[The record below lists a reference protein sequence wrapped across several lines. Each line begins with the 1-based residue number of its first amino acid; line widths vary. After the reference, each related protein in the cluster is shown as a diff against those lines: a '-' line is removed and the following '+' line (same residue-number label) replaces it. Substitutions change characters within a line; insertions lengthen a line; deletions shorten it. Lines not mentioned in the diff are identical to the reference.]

1 LRTNSKVKL
10 FIFASILVTAFILT
24 GCGGGSA
31 NSQTTGTGIASA
43 IRLNGAGATFPA
55 PLYTKWFD
63 VYNQLTGVQVN
74 YQSVGSGAGITD
86 ITNNTVDFGASDG
99 IMTQQ
104 QQDAAQSQHGPVMH
118 IPMALGSVAIIY
130 NIPGISGSQQLKIT
144 PEVLADIYLKNIKNW
159 NDPAITAINPG
170 LTLPDL
176 PIAVVYR
183 ADSSGTTFIFTNYL
197 SKVSSTWATQV
208 GNAMTVQWPGD
219 VGGNQSAGLAGTVQ
233 KTPGAIG
240 YIELSYAL
248 QNNITMAA
256 VENSSG
262 NFITPSVDNTSKAA
276 EGVTLPDDMKI
287 MLTNSSNPDA
297 YPIVGF
303 TWMLVYQNQTDQ
315 FKGEALAKML
325 WWAIHDGQ
333 QYNAALDYAPLSSNA
348 VAIAEKEIESM
359 NFQGQ
364 AFIQP

>member
-1 LRTNSKVKL
+1 
-10 FIFASILVTAFILT
+10 
-24 GCGGGSA
+24 
-31 NSQTTGTGIASA
+31 
-43 IRLNGAGATFPA
+43 
-55 PLYTKWFD
+55 
-63 VYNQLTGVQVN
+63 
-74 YQSVGSGAGITD
+74 
-86 ITNNTVDFGASDG
+86 
-99 IMTQQ
+99 
-104 QQDAAQSQHGPVMH
+104 
-118 IPMALGSVAIIY
+118 
-130 NIPGISGSQQLKIT
+130 
-144 PEVLADIYLKNIKNW
+144 
-159 NDPAITAINPG
+159 
-170 LTLPDL
+170 
-176 PIAVVYR
+176 
-183 ADSSGTTFIFTNYL
+183 
-197 SKVSSTWATQV
+197 
-208 GNAMTVQWPGD
+208 
-219 VGGNQSAGLAGTVQ
+219 
-233 KTPGAIG
+233 
-240 YIELSYAL
+240 
-248 QNNITMAA
+248 MAA